1 MKPYFLNADINVLCV
16 TASSFPDGIMAAFNK
31 LNSLVQE
38 PGSRRVFG
46 ISYGDGNKN
55 IIYKAAVEENSTDE
69 AARLGCERFTIKKGE
84 YISEHIEDFMK
95 NIPAMGQAFQEMC
108 RDKRIDSKGYCIEM
122 YLNNNKD
129 VLCMVRLDPAKL

>member
-1 MKPYFLNADINVLCV
+1 MEPYFLNTDINVLCV

-31 LNSLVQE
+31 LNSLVQLPE
-38 PGSRRVFG
+38 SRRVFG
-46 ISYGDGNKN
+46 ISYGDGDKD
-55 IIYKAAVEENSTDE
+55 IIYKAAVEENSIDE
-69 AARLGCERFTIKKGE
+69 AARFGCERFTIKKGE

-108 RDKRIDSKGYCIEM
+108 RDKRIDNNGYCIEM

-129 VLCMVRLDPAKL
+129 VLCMVKLDPAKM